1 MTREEYKNIAR
12 ACRNEIRR
20 AKSHLELQLAR
31 DVKSNKKGFF
41 RYVGNKK
48 KAKESVGP
56 LMNEGGNLVT
66 EDVEK
71 ANVLNAFFASV
82 FINKVS
88 SQTAALGIT
97 TWGID
102 GQPSVEK
109 EVVRDYLEK
118 LDVHKS
124 MGPDELHPRVLKEL
138 AAVIAEPLAIIFENP
153 WRTGEVPDDW
163 KKANVVPIFKKGKK
177 EDPGNYRPVSLT
189 SVPGKIMEQVLKE
202 SILKHLHERKMI
214 RNSQHGFTKGRS
226 CLTNL
231 IAFYDEITGSVDEG
245 KAVDV
250 LFLDFSKAFDTVSHS
265 ILVSKLKKYGLD
277 ECTIR
282 CVESWLDC
290 RAQRVVIN
298 GSMSSWQPV
307 SSGVPQGSV
316 LGPVLFNIF
325 INDLEDGVDCT
336 LSKFADD
343 TKLGGVVDTLEG
355 RDRIQRD
362 LDKLEDWAKRNLMR
376 FNKDKCRILHL
387 GRKNP
392 MHSYRLGTE
401 WLGSSSAEKDLGVTV
416 DEKLDMSQQCALV
429 AKKAN
434 GILGCISRGI
444 ASRSRDVIVPLY
456 STLVRPH
463 LEYCVQFWAPHYKK
477 DVDKLERVQ
486 RRATKMIRGLE
497 HMTYEER
504 LRELGLFSLQKRR
517 MRGDLIAAFNYLRG
531 GSREDGSR
539 LFSVV
544 EEDRTRS
551 NGLKLQWGRFR
562 LDIRKNFF
570 TRRVVKHWNALPREV
585 VESPSL

>member
-1 MTREEYKNIAR
+1 
-12 ACRNEIRR
+12 
-20 AKSHLELQLAR
+20 
-31 DVKSNKKGFF
+31 
-41 RYVGNKK
+41 
-48 KAKESVGP
+48 
-56 LMNEGGNLVT
+56 
-66 EDVEK
+66 
-71 ANVLNAFFASV
+71 
-82 FINKVS
+82 
-88 SQTAALGIT
+88 
-97 TWGID
+97 
-102 GQPSVEK
+102 
-109 EVVRDYLEK
+109 
-118 LDVHKS
+118 
-124 MGPDELHPRVLKEL
+124 
-138 AAVIAEPLAIIFENP
+138 
-153 WRTGEVPDDW
+153 
-163 KKANVVPIFKKGKK
+163 
-177 EDPGNYRPVSLT
+177 
-189 SVPGKIMEQVLKE
+189 MEQVLKE
-202 SILKHLHERKMI
+202 SILNHLKEGKVI
-214 RNSQHGFTKGRS
+214 RNSQHGFTKGKS

-265 ILVSKLKKYGLD
+265 VLASKLKKYGLD
-277 ECTIR
+277 EWTVRWI
-282 CVESWLDC
+282 ENWLDG

-355 RDRIQRD
+355 RDRIQRN

-376 FNKDKCRILHL
+376 FNKDKCRVLHL

-392 MHSYRLGTE
+392 MHCYRLGTE

-416 DEKLDMSQQCALV
+416 DEKLNMSQQCALV

-444 ASRSRDVIVPLY
+444 SSRSRDVIIPLY
-456 STLVRPH
+456 SALVRPH

-477 DVDKLERVQ
+477 NVDKLERVQ

-517 MRGDLIAAFNYLRG
+517 VRGDLIAAFNYLKG
-531 GSREDGSR
+531 GSKEDGSR

-544 EEDRTRS
+544 EDDRTRS
-551 NGLKLQWGRFR
+551 NGLKLQRGRFR

-570 TRRVVKHWNALPREV
+570 TSRSFKTETKKSEDSDSSSSSEEEMKVGVENVKSETFSRELATEKNTESEPDSKELTEIHYWIKNSLMQDESAYEEPQKKMGEGLQLEV
-585 VESPSL
+585 KSSEEEEYGYIVTEKDPLNVEKGLELIKDVADLLKLQMSDFDDVNILGPAVTFKVHSNVQNITTADVAKAAGKNPPPLNRAHPLFSLENSTNNNNKRKDPLISVLLHQGQIRPLDLSCTGY

>member
-1 MTREEYKNIAR
+1 MAPALPQGRQ
-12 ACRNEIRR
+12 
-20 AKSHLELQLAR
+20 ELQQGSR
-31 DVKSNKKGFF
+31 
-41 RYVGNKK
+41 GNQPVMRKIHPVLLYCCLHSTERESE
-48 KAKESVGP
+48 AWRGAAWSPRESVA
-56 LMNEGGNLVT
+56 ELV
-66 EDVEK
+66 
-71 ANVLNAFFASV
+71 
-82 FINKVS
+82 
-88 SQTAALGIT
+88 
-97 TWGID
+97 ID
-102 GQPSVEK
+102 PSVTW
-109 EVVRDYLEK
+109 VALPAAQK
-118 LDVHKS
+118 LCISLPLHSTKVHFHCS
-124 MGPDELHPRVLKEL
+124 FAHGPMQ
-138 AAVIAEPLAIIFENP
+138 
-153 WRTGEVPDDW
+153 DDW

-202 SILKHLHERKMI
+202 SILKHLHERKVI

-231 IAFYDEITGSVDEG
+231 IAFYDEITASVDEG

-265 ILVSKLKKYGLD
+265 ILVSKLRKYGLD
-277 ECTIR
+277 ECTTR
-282 CVESWLDC
+282 WVESWLDC

-336 LSKFADD
+336 LSKFAND

-355 RDRIQRD
+355 TDRIQKD

-376 FNKDKCRILHL
+376 FNKDKCRVLHL

-463 LEYCVQFWAPHYKK
+463 LEYCVQFWAPHCKK

-497 HMTYEER
+497 HMSYEER

-517 MRGDLIAAFNYLRG
+517 MRGDLIAAFNYLKG
-531 GSREDGSR
+531 GSKEDGSR
-539 LFSVV
+539 LFSMVSD
-544 EEDRTRS
+544 DRTRS

-585 VESPSL
+585 VESPSLEVFKVRLDKALAGMI

>member
-1 MTREEYKNIAR
+1 MWKKLMYSMLFLPLFSL
-12 ACRNEIRR
+12 RR
-20 AKSHLELQLAR
+20 SAPRLLCW
-31 DVKSNKKGFF
+31 
-41 RYVGNKK
+41 
-48 KAKESVGP
+48 
-56 LMNEGGNLVT
+56 
-66 EDVEK
+66 
-71 ANVLNAFFASV
+71 AS
-82 FINKVS
+82 
-88 SQTAALGIT
+88 QHG
-97 TWGID
+97 

-124 MGPDELHPRVLKEL
+124 VGPDELHPRVLKEL
-138 AAVIAEPLAIIFENP
+138 AAVIAEPLAIIFENS

-163 KKANVVPIFKKGKK
+163 KKANVVPIFKKGKE

-202 SILKHLHERKMI
+202 SILKHLHERKVI
-214 RNSQHGFTKGRS
+214 RNSQRGFTKGRS

-265 ILVSKLKKYGLD
+265 ILLSKLRKYGLD

-282 CVESWLDC
+282 WVESWLDC

-307 SSGVPQGSV
+307 SSGGPQGSV

-343 TKLGGVVDTLEG
+343 TKLGGVVDMLEG

-376 FNKDKCRILHL
+376 FNKDKCRVLHL
-387 GRKNP
+387 GRKKP
-392 MHSYRLGTE
+392 MHSYRLGTK

-486 RRATKMIRGLE
+486 QRATKMIRGLE
-497 HMTYEER
+497 HMSYEER

-531 GSREDGSR
+531 SSREDGAR
-539 LFSVV
+539 LFSLV
-544 EEDRTRS
+544 EEDRRRS

-570 TRRVVKHWNALPREV
+570 TGRVVKHWNALPREV
-585 VESPSL
+585 VESPSLDVFKVRLDKALAGMI

>member
-1 MTREEYKNIAR
+1 
-12 ACRNEIRR
+12 
-20 AKSHLELQLAR
+20 
-31 DVKSNKKGFF
+31 
-41 RYVGNKK
+41 
-48 KAKESVGP
+48 
-56 LMNEGGNLVT
+56 
-66 EDVEK
+66 
-71 ANVLNAFFASV
+71 
-82 FINKVS
+82 
-88 SQTAALGIT
+88 
-97 TWGID
+97 
-102 GQPSVEK
+102 
-109 EVVRDYLEK
+109 
-118 LDVHKS
+118 
-124 MGPDELHPRVLKEL
+124 
-138 AAVIAEPLAIIFENP
+138 
-153 WRTGEVPDDW
+153 
-163 KKANVVPIFKKGKK
+163 
-177 EDPGNYRPVSLT
+177 
-189 SVPGKIMEQVLKE
+189 MEQVLKE
-202 SILKHLHERKMI
+202 SILKHLHERKVI

-250 LFLDFSKAFDTVSHS
+250 LFLDFSKAFDTVSRS
-265 ILVSKLKKYGLD
+265 ILASKLKKYGLD

-282 CVESWLDC
+282 WVESWLDC

-316 LGPVLFNIF
+316 LGLVLFNIF

-336 LSKFADD
+336 LSNFADD
-343 TKLGGVVDTLEG
+343 TKLGGVVDMLEG

-362 LDKLEDWAKRNLMR
+362 LDKLEDWPKRNLMR
-376 FNKDKCRILHL
+376 FNKDKCRVLHL

-401 WLGSSSAEKDLGVTV
+401 WLGSSSAEKDLRVTV

-444 ASRSRDVIVPLY
+444 ASRSRDVIV
-456 STLVRPH
+456 LVRPH

-504 LRELGLFSLQKRR
+504 LRELGMFSLQKRR

-562 LDIRKNFF
+562 LYIRKNFF

-585 VESPSL
+585 VESPFLEVFKVRLDKALAGMIELGIGPALSRGLD

>member
-1 MTREEYKNIAR
+1 
-12 ACRNEIRR
+12 
-20 AKSHLELQLAR
+20 
-31 DVKSNKKGFF
+31 
-41 RYVGNKK
+41 
-48 KAKESVGP
+48 
-56 LMNEGGNLVT
+56 
-66 EDVEK
+66 
-71 ANVLNAFFASV
+71 
-82 FINKVS
+82 
-88 SQTAALGIT
+88 
-97 TWGID
+97 
-102 GQPSVEK
+102 
-109 EVVRDYLEK
+109 
-118 LDVHKS
+118 
-124 MGPDELHPRVLKEL
+124 MGPDTLHPRVLKEL
-138 AAVIAEPLAIIFENP
+138 ADVIAEPLAIIFENS
-153 WRTGEVPDDW
+153 WRSGEVPDNW
-163 KKANVVPIFKKGKK
+163 KKANVVLIFIKGKK
-177 EDPGNYRPVSLT
+177 EDPGNYRPVSLN

-202 SILKHLHERKMI
+202 SILKHLEERKVI
-214 RNSQHGFTKGRS
+214 RNSQHGFTKGKS

-245 KAVDV
+245 KAVDA
-250 LFLDFSKAFDTVSHS
+250 LFLDYE
-265 ILVSKLKKYGLD
+265 KYGLD
-277 ECTIR
+277 EWTTR
-282 CVESWLDC
+282 WVESWLDC

-316 LGPVLFNIF
+316 LGPVLFSIF

-355 RDRIQRD
+355 RDRIQKD
-362 LDKLEDWAKRNLMR
+362 LDQLEDWAKRNLMR
-376 FNKDKCRILHL
+376 FNKDKCRVLHL

-392 MHSYRLGTE
+392 MHSYRLGTD
-401 WLGSSSAEKDLGVTV
+401 WLGSSSAKKDLGVTV

-497 HMTYEER
+497 HMSYEER

-517 MRGDLIAAFNYLRG
+517 MTGDLIAAFNYLKG
-531 GSREDGSR
+531 GSKEDGSR
-539 LFSVV
+539 LFSMVAD
-544 EEDRTRS
+544 DRTRS

-570 TRRVVKHWNALPREV
+570 TKRVVKHWNALPREV
-585 VESPSL
+585 VESPSLEVFKVRLDKALAGMI

>member
-1 MTREEYKNIAR
+1 MAGD
-12 ACRNEIRR
+12 
-20 AKSHLELQLAR
+20 QLGLT
-31 DVKSNKKGFF
+31 VKSWH
-41 RYVGNKK
+41 VGNKK
-48 KAKESVGP
+48 KAKEFVGP
-56 LMNEGGNLVT
+56 LLNEGGNLVT

-82 FINKVS
+82 FTNKVS

-97 TWGID
+97 KWGRD
-102 GQPSVEK
+102 GQPSVEI

-138 AAVIAEPLAIIFENP
+138 AAVIAEPLAIIFENS

-202 SILKHLHERKMI
+202 SILKHLHERKEI

-265 ILVSKLKKYGLD
+265 ILVSKLRKYGLD
-277 ECTIR
+277 ECTTR
-282 CVESWLDC
+282 WVESWLDC

-298 GSMSSWQPV
+298 GSISSWQLV

-325 INDLEDGVDCT
+325 INDLENGVDCT

-355 RDRIQRD
+355 RDRIQKD

-376 FNKDKCRILHL
+376 FNKDKCRVLHL

-456 STLVRPH
+456 LTLVRPH
-463 LEYCVQFWAPHYKK
+463 LEYCVQFWAPHFKK

-497 HMTYEER
+497 HMSYEER

-517 MRGDLIAAFNYLRG
+517 MRGDLIAAFNYLKG
-531 GSREDGSR
+531 GSKEDGSR
-539 LFSVV
+539 LFSMVAD
-544 EEDRTRS
+544 DRTRS

-570 TRRVVKHWNALPREV
+570 TKRVVKHWNALPREV
-585 VESPSL
+585 VESPSLEVFKVRLDKALAGMI